1 MRLWRLSWWLLLK
14 RRTLQCVLVNKINN
28 PQLVPLLAGLTFFCA
43 SLELLV
49 PKFVPFFRLG
59 LANAVLLVAT
69 KLLGAKL
76 FCLLLLVKVLGQA
89 VISGT
94 LFSYVFIF
102 SLVGTFASGTICYVL
117 ANTLHEKVSFAGISC
132 AGAFA
137 SNCSQLLLAY
147 FFVFGKS
154 VMLFAPLVLLFGLIT
169 SILIGVFTAMFVK
182 QSQWYTSL
190 FSNSDSGA
198 ISHESEKTK
207 AVFDLTERECLKA
220 KISEHEKLDAKI
232 FCVKIGVAVLL
243 FAGMAIAQ
251 NIFFTAS
258 VFLIAIFL
266 CIASKIKINGR
277 AFFIFSISVLLTNI
291 FQMNGKLL
299 FEFMQI
305 KITDG
310 AIIAGLEK
318 IAFFQSMLLFSK
330 WVSARSVKLPSR
342 FGFLLARSF
351 ENFNILLSNVSLLD
365 KKNIIKSLDAI
376 LLRCHF

>member
-1 MRLWRLSWWLLLK
+1 
-14 RRTLQCVLVNKINN
+14 VNKINN

-154 VMLFAPLVLLFGLIT
+154 VMMFAPLVLLFGLIT
-169 SILIGVFTAMFVK
+169 SIPIGVFAALFVK

-198 ISHESEKTK
+198 ISHESEKPK

-220 KISEHEKLDAKI
+220 RISEHEKLDAKI
-232 FCVKIGVAVLL
+232 FCVKICVAVLL

-266 CIASKIKINGR
+266 CIASKIKINIR

>member
-1 MRLWRLSWWLLLK
+1 MRLWRLSWRLLLK
-14 RRTLQCVLVNKINN
+14 RRTLQCVLVNKTNN
-28 PQLVPLLAGLTFFCA
+28 PQLVSLLAGLTFFCA

-76 FCLLLLVKVLGQA
+76 FCLLLLLKVLGQA

-154 VMLFAPLVLLFGLIT
+154 VILFAPLVLLFGLIT
-169 SILIGVFTAMFVK
+169 SIPIGVFTAMFVK

-190 FSNSDSGA
+190 FLNSDSGA
-198 ISHESEKTK
+198 ISHESKKPK

-220 KISEHEKLDAKI
+220 RISEHEKLDAKI
-232 FCVKIGVAVLL
+232 FCVKICVAVLL

-266 CIASKIKINGR
+266 CIASKIKINIR

-305 KITDG
+305 KITSG
-310 AIIAGLEK
+310 GILGGLEK

-330 WVSARSVKLPSR
+330 WISARPVKLPSR

>member
-1 MRLWRLSWWLLLK
+1 MWLWRLSWWLLLK

-76 FCLLLLVKVLGQA
+76 FCLLLLLKVLGQA

-137 SNCSQLLLAY
+137 SNFSQLLLAY

-154 VMLFAPLVLLFGLIT
+154 VMMFAPLV
-169 SILIGVFTAMFVK
+169 
-182 QSQWYTSL
+182 
-190 FSNSDSGA
+190 
-198 ISHESEKTK
+198 
-207 AVFDLTERECLKA
+207 
-220 KISEHEKLDAKI
+220 
-232 FCVKIGVAVLL
+232 
-243 FAGMAIAQ
+243 
-251 NIFFTAS
+251 
-258 VFLIAIFL
+258 
-266 CIASKIKINGR
+266 
-277 AFFIFSISVLLTNI
+277 
-291 FQMNGKLL
+291 
-299 FEFMQI
+299 
-305 KITDG
+305 
-310 AIIAGLEK
+310 
-318 IAFFQSMLLFSK
+318 
-330 WVSARSVKLPSR
+330 
-342 FGFLLARSF
+342 
-351 ENFNILLSNVSLLD
+351 
-365 KKNIIKSLDAI
+365 
-376 LLRCHF
+376 